1 MFAIIK
7 TGGKQYRISPGDI
20 LKLESLGEKKGSKV
34 NFTDVMMFNNDKT
47 VLIGS
52 PYLVN
57 VKISATILENKKDK
71 KVLIFKKRRRHNSR
85 RLNGHRQL
93 LTVVKIDDIIVD
105 GKVIA
110 DNSEKKK
117 KVSNKKAKTENTEKA
132 LKIKSKE
139 DNKEG

>member
-20 LKLESLGEKKGSKV
+20 LKLESLGGKKGSKV